1 MSEAEICGVLI
12 YVLIGASGYI
22 IGRCVNAFDEKKF
35 KDFREYHRLVLKQM
49 EKNFK
54 TRQEDREGRLLES
67 VKAEAVRFGITNVE
81 ADLIIAYVKQREA
94 HR

>member
-35 KDFREYHRLVLKQM
+35 EDFREYHRLVLKQM
-49 EKNFK
+49 EENFK
-54 TRQEDREGRLLES
+54 TRQEDREWRLLES

-81 ADLIIAYVKQREA
+81 ADLIIANVKQREA
-94 HR
+94 NR